1 MSSSFSSSSPHT
13 DSLTPPNP
21 RPPNSRPPPPG
32 PPCGSGLHFIIP
44 IRADPVQ
51 DPQCWVTIL
60 QILLAK
66 FKQKNCFEEKKK
78 IIYLFLKLNLSC
90 LSICL
95 TMFILDK
102 ILMNG
107 RNFEPTEHLVKQQQ
121 PVTGAFPLAPAPE
134 KKSGNSCLLLTHLG
148 RVGNHILCCHSE
160 VQDFL
165 SPRID
170 NSVEAVSAAVAW
182 TIKLKHA
189 ICIFSFRQP
198 LHKDHPCFFY
208 QYED

>member
-1 MSSSFSSSSPHT
+1 
-13 DSLTPPNP
+13 
-21 RPPNSRPPPPG
+21 
-32 PPCGSGLHFIIP
+32 
-44 IRADPVQ
+44 
-51 DPQCWVTIL
+51 
-60 QILLAK
+60 
-66 FKQKNCFEEKKK
+66 
-78 IIYLFLKLNLSC
+78 
-90 LSICL
+90 
-95 TMFILDK
+95 MFILDK

-121 PVTGAFPLAPAPE
+121 PVAGAFPLAPAPE

-189 ICIFSFRQP
+189 ICIFVFNN
-198 LHKDHPCFFY
+198 HYTKITHVFY

>member
-1 MSSSFSSSSPHT
+1 
-13 DSLTPPNP
+13 
-21 RPPNSRPPPPG
+21 
-32 PPCGSGLHFIIP
+32 
-44 IRADPVQ
+44 
-51 DPQCWVTIL
+51 
-60 QILLAK
+60 
-66 FKQKNCFEEKKK
+66 
-78 IIYLFLKLNLSC
+78 
-90 LSICL
+90 
-95 TMFILDK
+95 MFILDK

-121 PVTGAFPLAPAPE
+121 PVARAFPLAPAPE

-198 LHKDHPCFFY
+198 LHKDHPCFFINMRTKF
-208 QYED
+208 